1 MVFLGLIYA
10 ILPMDKQ
17 LTRGMQNNTVYTHIQ
32 YIYVVA
38 DLPYTS
44 GLMTMPVLSTQPA
57 TDNMSDMTD
66 GI

>member
-1 MVFLGLIYA
+1 
-10 ILPMDKQ
+10 MDKQ
-17 LTRGMQNNTVYTHIQ
+17 LTRGMQNNTIYTHIQ